1 MVIQRKTY
9 LDRLVGKMH
18 NGQIKVITGIR
29 RCGKSFL
36 VFNLFR
42 DYLRELGVP
51 DDHVIEV
58 ALDDDENETLR
69 DVGELSKYIRSRIAD
84 DGAMHYVLLDE
95 VQLAITREE
104 MRDPDRQVRLY
115 GLLNGLLRMG
125 SVDVYVTDSNS
136 KMLSKDVAT
145 EFRGRGDAVRV
156 HPLSFSEYYVHVG
169 GDRSQ
174 AFGQY
179 MLFGGMPLALSKAS
193 SEEKYAYLNDLFE
206 EVYFR
211 DILERYE
218 IELPSVLSELV
229 DDLCSSVG
237 SLTNATKIANT
248 LKTVKRIEVDNETIA
263 AYLGHLEESFMFSR
277 ARRYD
282 VKGKRYFEYPNK
294 YYCEDVGLR
303 NVRLGLRQQEET
315 HIMENIVYNELV
327 ARGYSVDVGVVQIV
341 EKDKEGKRHQK
352 NCEID
357 FIARKG
363 NRQAY
368 IQSAY
373 SMADPLK
380 EDAEL
385 RPLLAVRDFHKKVVV
400 SQSVMPPWVD
410 EAGVLRLGIY
420 DFLLDESLIE

>member
-1 MVIQRKTY
+1 MPEYPPAPSTVT
-9 LDRLVGKMH
+9 RLH
-18 NGQIKVITGIR
+18 
-29 RCGKSFL
+29 
-36 VFNLFR
+36 
-42 DYLRELGVP
+42 
-51 DDHVIEV
+51 
-58 ALDDDENETLR
+58 
-69 DVGELSKYIRSRIAD
+69 LSPRTS
-84 DGAMHYVLLDE
+84 
-95 VQLAITREE
+95 
-104 MRDPDRQVRLY
+104 
-115 GLLNGLLRMG
+115 
-125 SVDVYVTDSNS
+125 
-136 KMLSKDVAT
+136 
-145 EFRGRGDAVRV
+145 
-156 HPLSFSEYYVHVG
+156 LSFSEYYGHLG

-174 AFGQY
+174 TFGQY
-179 MLFGGMPLALSKAS
+179 MLFGGMPLVLSKEG
-193 SEEKYAYLNDLFE
+193 SEEKFAYLNALFDE
-206 EVYFR
+206 DYFR

-218 IELPSVLSELV
+218 IGLPSVLSELV

-248 LKTVKRIEVDNETIA
+248 LKTVKRIRVDNETIS
-263 AYLGHLEESFMFSR
+263 AYLGHLEESFMFSK
-277 ARRYD
+277 AQRYD
-282 VKGKRYFEYPNK
+282 VKGKHYFDYPNK

-327 ARGYSVDVGVVQIV
+327 ARGYSVDVGVVPIV
-341 EKDKEGKRHQK
+341 EKDKAGKRRQK

-363 NRQAY
+363 NRQVY

-380 EDAEL
+380 EEAEL

-410 EAGVLRLGIY
+410 ESGVLRLGIY